1 MGKVITN
8 SQGKVLVANNEGFEV
23 TAAIDSNIVPSN
35 IKKDVSILGVTG
47 TYEGSG
53 GSSII
58 NFTINNVSYQ
68 SDSGMEWYDW
78 VSSSYNTGGFICD
91 GYGPGSYVRRTTSN
105 WNTIA
110 YTNASVR
117 PWDII
122 ASGRNYYYNEGGGS
136 ND

>member
-1 MGKVITN
+1 MGNILIDGNGNALILSNKA
-8 SQGKVLVANNEGFEV
+8 LEV
-23 TAAIDSNIVPSN
+23 TSAIDSNIVPGN

-58 NFTINNVSYQ
+58 SFTINNVSYQ

-91 GYGPGSYVRRTTSN
+91 RYDTDTSN
-105 WNTIA
+105 YIRASTGHTIS
-110 YTNASVR
+110 YKNVSVR

-122 ASGRNYYYNEGGGS
+122 AQGRAYLHSTGGGS

>member
-1 MGKVITN
+1 MGNILIDGNGNAIMSGNK
-8 SQGKVLVANNEGFEV
+8 AFEV
-23 TAAIDSNIVPSN
+23 TASVDSNIVAGN
-35 IKKDVSILGVTG
+35 IKKDVTILGVTG

-78 VSSSYNTGGFICD
+78 VSSSYNTGEFNCD
-91 GYGPGSYVRRTTSN
+91 GYNPSSYVRSTSN
-105 WNTIA
+105 LNTVS
-110 YTNASVR
+110 YMNCSVR

-122 ASGRNYYYNEGGGS
+122 ASGRDYYYNEGGGS